1 MSSTAA
7 AHAVWLSA
15 PLQALVVSTC
25 IAIAAAL
32 TDRQLR
38 FELKITVDPSALVFR
53 FSSTQNDM
61 GSKPIRTPAGW
72 TPARLETSPG
82 GHTVFSDLDPSAPIP
97 SLAHKGW
104 GQTN

>member
-38 FELKITVDPSALVFR
+38 FELKITVHRFGPHRAR
-53 FSSTQNDM
+53 FSVQQHP
-61 GSKPIRTPAGW
+61 K
-72 TPARLETSPG
+72 
-82 GHTVFSDLDPSAPIP
+82 
-97 SLAHKGW
+97 
-104 GQTN
+104 